1 MIILC
6 AFAWSGEAWGQEGVS
21 YNTYTPFNGS
31 TTFSDGDLNKITN
44 GVFTSATT
52 NHVTFTINN
61 LEKFGNNRLIYPAH
75 SEKNQDKTSTFSWSA
90 DANYSV
96 TVTYIE
102 AKARAYHST
111 TGGSGTAQFAGGSAV
126 TCGTAQTG
134 KGGAQTV
141 SVTNANGLGT
151 SNVLTMNSG
160 NRKAQFTLHDIKY
173 TYKVTYRRYIFKFS
187 ATAGSSTGGSA
198 EITSTPDSK
207 IEAAIGK
214 TSASTTAQFTAT
226 SNSGYEFQ
234 GWGESASVSTY
245 ESTANP
251 YTATISNNEAGTTAN
266 KTLYAIFKPVFNFS
280 ATASKING
288 SYGTASAS
296 VTATKVLG
304 ATPNATSASTTVTF
318 TANPNTNCTFEGWYE
333 DAEHTRPASADDS
346 YKNKTFTRSVTN
358 STIGST
364 KNLTLYAWFKTNQTL
379 SWSNAY
385 EPNVIYEQTS
395 VGAATAT
402 ASSGLTVSY
411 SSNTPTVASVN
422 SSGDVTGVSVSSTAV
437 TITASQAGNDEF
449 NAATPI
455 TRSFTV
461 ISKYAATFEVDGFT
475 GITPTIYVDDTPTI
489 TLKDVDSD
497 FTFNSSDPTVVGIA
511 RSGDVI
517 TLTAFK
523 EGTST
528 VTLTQPN
535 NTTHSAA
542 GATYNITVAKV
553 PNNLAVS
560 LASESAEVDGTI
572 NVTFSDQNNTGTAI
586 VGTITSQSLSSSV
599 NNGTDVITYSNGV
612 ITAKNAGTAKI
623 TFTQAATEKYEGF
636 TSSTYT
642 ITVTKISNPITI
654 TLAGGSSTNIKLKYN
669 ATASLSYSSV
679 NPASTLEVNRV
690 SGTYSTYSNGTIR
703 AGGSQGTDIYAITQ
717 AETYKY
723 EAGYASFTVRVNNTD
738 EVDGYVLYEEAEEKH
753 TPTSFDGTYFSE
765 HTLNGPGGVIS
776 FKAHRSV
783 AGVTKL
789 EVQCHDNGSW
799 QTGDNAVMYTE
810 NLSTSYG
817 GEITTDTIPESTKKI
832 RFYLRVKST
841 LEHCIKDVKVTR
853 KTYVRASSN
862 KTAFGTV
869 YTDASP
875 KPTATFTVNYSS
887 TNGGNINI
895 SSNNAHFVP
904 SISSINVESNKTAT
918 SSSGTTYICGVDG
931 TQSFTVTYNPDPNQL
946 GEESAVITVGDL
958 FYSQQITLTATAAK
972 HENTLTVI
980 GAQNLMVDDEV
991 SNVYS
996 SKNSTATLNYT
1007 LSRDGVITY
1016 NPSTNKITAVG
1027 AGTAT
1032 LTLTQVANDYYHS
1045 VSKTVTVNVS
1055 KYDQT
1060 ISWDNVLSD
1069 EDRILEVGDVL
1080 TTNTATASSGLAI
1093 TYSSSNS
1100 SALEANASTGKL
1112 TANDGGA
1119 NIVITATQAGNYKY
1133 NEVSITRYFTV
1144 IKRIDPTITTIL
1156 SESGTNNFPIGNP
1169 DITIRC
1175 NATITESAFTIT
1187 GNSEGYVSTSFANN
1201 TLTISALKEGGNVM
1215 VTLTRAQDDGF
1226 YAVNKTYTICVV
1238 KPVVILEPTVTPVFS
1253 YEEYSSVTLSR
1264 TLKSGYSTIAL
1275 PFNTTVEDI
1284 VGDSYDEDEDWVAQL
1299 SVVTYNAKDGYSLY
1313 FEKKSDIVAN
1323 QPYILHLGSAVNSP
1337 VFTDVSVVA
1346 AATATQYTT
1355 KGVQDAS
1362 QWVLHSNYNPTFDM
1376 EGYYGVAGE
1385 KIKKGTEGS
1394 SLKAFHAYIEGP
1406 AAAGVKAAYLDD
1418 DEADGLLEVLRGEA
1432 TSEED
1437 IYDLQGRKLSRSQR
1451 GINIIRSA
1459 DGSFKKVLKK

>member
-1 MIILC
+1 MKQKLLYICLMILC
-6 AFAWSGEAWGQEGVS
+6 AFAWSGEVWGYSSTGLTVNISGSGQVAVTSSPTAPSASSYSSSSVYTEQGPHGFWDTYVEDTYYIWVKPNSGYYAVS
-21 YNTYTPFNGS
+21 MTGDFSSTDVKSSGQYYTVSFKGKTGNS
-31 TTFSDGDLNKITN
+31 SR
-44 GVFTSATT
+44 
-52 NHVTFTINN
+52 VT
-61 LEKFGNNRLIYPAH
+61 K
-75 SEKNQDKTSTFSWSA
+75 
-90 DANYSV
+90 
-96 TVTYIE
+96 TVTITFRQPFY
-102 AKARAYHST
+102 
-111 TGGSGTAQFAGGSAV
+111 
-126 TCGTAQTG
+126 
-134 KGGAQTV
+134 
-141 SVTNANGLGT
+141 
-151 SNVLTMNSG
+151 
-160 NRKAQFTLHDIKY
+160 
-173 TYKVTYRRYIFKFS
+173 FS
-187 ATAGSSTGGSA
+187 ATATPNNSAYGSA
-198 EITSTPDSK
+198 TGTVANSSIVSTNSS
-207 IEAAIGK
+207 E
-214 TSASTTAQFTAT
+214 STTATFTAT
-226 SNSGYEFQ
+226 AKSGYEFC
-234 GWGESASVSTY
+234 GWGTTSTATTY

-251 YTATISNNEAGTTAN
+251 YTPTAKLTNSTPGSTVN

-280 ATASKING
+280 VTANKING
-288 SYGTASAS
+288 GYGSVTKS
-296 VTATKVLG
+296 VTAKVLG
-304 ATPNATSASTTVTF
+304 NPGDTSASTTATF
-318 TANPNTNCTFEGWYE
+318 TATPEDDCTFEGWYYDE
-333 DAEHTRPASADDS
+333 AHTSLASKSAT
-346 YKNKTFTRSVTN
+346 YTPTITN

-364 KNLTLYAWFKTNQTL
+364 ANLTLYAWFKHNQTL

-411 SSNTPTVASVN
+411 SSSKSSVASVN
-422 SSGDVTGVSVSSTAV
+422 TSGDVTGVSVSPTAV

-461 ISKYAATFEVDGFT
+461 ISKYEATFEVDGFT
-475 GITPTIYVDDTPTI
+475 GINPTIHVDDTPTI
-489 TLKDVDSD
+489 TLKDVDTD
-497 FTFNSSDPTVVGIA
+497 FTYNSSDPTVVGIA
-511 RSGDVI
+511 RSGDII
-517 TLTAFK
+517 TLTALK
-523 EGTST
+523 VGTST
-528 VTLTQPN
+528 VTLTQPEN
-535 NTTHSAA
+535 GTHSAA

-560 LASESAEVDGTI
+560 LASESAELDGTI

-690 SGTYSTYSNGTIR
+690 SGTYTTYSNGTIR

-904 SISSINVESNKTAT
+904 SISSISVESNKTAT
-918 SSSGTTYICGVDG
+918 SSSGTTYICGVEG
-931 TQSFTVTYNPDPNQL
+931 TQNFTVTYNPDPNQL

-1201 TLTISALKEGGNVM
+1201 TLTISALKEGGNVT

-1238 KPVVILEPTVTPVFS
+1238 KPVVVLDPTVTPVFS
-1253 YEEYSSVTLSR
+1253 YEEYSSVTLNR

-1323 QPYILHLGSAVNSP
+1323 QPYILHLGTAINSP
-1337 VFTDVSVVA
+1337 VFTNVSVVT
-1346 AATATQYTT
+1346 AATATQNAT
-1355 KGVQDAS
+1355 KGVNTN
-1362 QWVLHSNYNPTFDM
+1362 QWTLHSNFAPGFDM
-1376 EGYYGVAGE
+1376 EGFYGIAGE
-1385 KIKKGTEGS
+1385 KIKKGVQGS
-1394 SLKAFHAYIEGP
+1394 TLSAFRAYIEGP
-1406 AAAGVKAAYLDD
+1406 ADPSVQVKTAYLDN
-1418 DEADGLLEVLRGEA
+1418 DEADGILELLKGEG
-1432 TSEED
+1432 TGTESV
-1437 IYDLQGRKLSRSQR
+1437 YDLQGRKLPRAGK
-1451 GINIIRSA
+1451 GINIIRNA
-1459 DGSFKKVLKK
+1459 DGSVRKVLRK